1 MKLIVGL
8 GNPGDTYIDS
18 RHNIG
23 FFVVDCLSKEAKC
36 SFKRDRGMFALT
48 CRAKL
53 GVEDVILAKP
63 VTFMNLSG
71 GAAKAL
77 IRKYKVEAGE
87 LLVVCD
93 DLDLEL
99 GRIRIRLSGS
109 AGGHHGLESIIGSI
123 QSNEFARL
131 RVGIG
136 RPHPGVDTSD
146 YVLAR
151 FTRREFEVVDKAV
164 QVATACVNSWAAG
177 NMQETM
183 NVFNKRS
190 REE

>member
-23 FFVVDCLSKEAKC
+23 FSVVDRLSKEAKC

-53 GVEDVILAKP
+53 AGQDVILAKP

-93 DLDLEL
+93 DLDLDL
-99 GRIRIRLSGS
+99 GRLRIRPTGS
-109 AGGHHGLESIIGSI
+109 AGGHHGLESIIDSI
-123 QSNEFARL
+123 QSNGFARL

-136 RPHPGVDTSD
+136 RPHPRAETSD
-146 YVLAR
+146 YVLSQ
-151 FTRREFEVVDKAV
+151 FTKKEKETVKKMIEIAVD
-164 QVATACVNSWAAG
+164 CCHSWAAG
-177 NMQETM
+177 NIQETM
-183 NVFNKRS
+183 SAFNKRC